1 MTLYPASIGCV
12 IITLVAISTGYAAES
27 DQAFLTCP
35 TFSDDQVR
43 LACYDSYAPR
53 EESMQPLL
61 GNGVDGLTMHEPNKL
76 LARLDSQD
84 ERVHYM
90 DASLSVKYPVLNP
103 VVDAISSVI
112 NIDRVR
118 NTPRL
123 YLAFTTRFSQYV
135 ATRQS
140 SPVVARRYNP
150 ELFLRVWRDGVYDR
164 TNPSHWDFGYGHES
178 NGQRISDP
186 QGYRLAADAADLR
199 GDPEITAR
207 ESISR
212 GWDYLSID
220 WVKEWNTPFLVKLAG
235 RTETQIEYRHYLD
248 HGLFQGDPEEYNVWE
263 GDGAE
268 SRPRANYS
276 CLQFALAYTLPDEPF
291 SDWVCF
297 ERVELEHT
305 TGYARPFDNNSTS
318 LEVTTQLA
326 GIPLY
331 FWARTGYN
339 SDLVDYYKYT
349 NSWGIGMEF
358 LR

>member
-1 MTLYPASIGCV
+1 M
-12 IITLVAISTGYAAES
+12 
-27 DQAFLTCP
+27 
-35 TFSDDQVR
+35 
-43 LACYDSYAPR
+43 
-53 EESMQPLL
+53 
-61 GNGVDGLTMHEPNKL
+61 
-76 LARLDSQD
+76 
-84 ERVHYM
+84 
-90 DASLSVKYPVLNP
+90 
-103 VVDAISSVI
+103 
-112 NIDRVR
+112 
-118 NTPRL
+118 
-123 YLAFTTRFSQYV
+123 
-135 ATRQS
+135 
-140 SPVVARRYNP
+140 
-150 ELFLRVWRDGVYDR
+150 
-164 TNPSHWDFGYGHES
+164 
-178 NGQRISDP
+178 
-186 QGYRLAADAADLR
+186 
-199 GDPEITAR
+199 
-207 ESISR
+207 
-212 GWDYLSID
+212 
-220 WVKEWNTPFLVKLAG
+220 KLAG

-339 SDLVDYYKYT
+339 SDLVDYYKHT